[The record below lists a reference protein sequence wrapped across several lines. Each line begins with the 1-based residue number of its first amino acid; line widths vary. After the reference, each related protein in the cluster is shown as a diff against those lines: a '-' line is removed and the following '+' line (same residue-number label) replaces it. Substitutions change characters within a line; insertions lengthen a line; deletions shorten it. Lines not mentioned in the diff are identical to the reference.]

1 MPSSRLPFLP
11 ASAESRAATAGD
23 HPEPVFL
30 LVTGDEELRD
40 DVALVAAVVGGRLEC
55 RPGWVETPGTDWAA
69 VMCGPDALPPNMLHA
84 DHVLLLGRGAGDSD
98 DESRDLLWR
107 LAASR
112 PGVQAVPLPEGE
124 IWLSEY
130 LGSRV
135 MDRAPGCVI
144 GVAGVFGGV
153 GATTISYLLAA
164 EAAARGLGALLV
176 DGDPHPGSGIRSL
189 LAEQSLG
196 GRAEEEQ
203 LGWSGLARI
212 EGELSS
218 SQLQAALPVLEGI
231 HVVTEVGERFLPGD
245 GAGGTV
251 PLRTAEAVVSAGKRA
266 FDLVVVDAG
275 RGTGLL
281 RAVAE
286 RTDAGLLVAPAS
298 RRAADAADDLLADV
312 GGPPFHLVLN
322 GRSRPGWRSA
332 EMQEALGL
340 PVVADIAEQRWLKS
354 ADDLGEAYELLRSS
368 RGAALVEGI
377 LEATGAVHG

>member
-1 MPSSRLPFLP
+1 MSSSRFAFLP
-11 ASAESRAATAGD
+11 APAESRAAPAGD
-23 HPEPVFL
+23 HSEPVFL
-30 LVTGDEELRD
+30 LVTGDEDLRD
-40 DVALVAAVVGGRLEC
+40 DVALIAAVVGGRLEC
-55 RPGWVETPGTDWAA
+55 RPGWSETSGEDWAA

-84 DHVLLLGRGAGDSD
+84 EQILLLGRGAGGS
-98 DESRDLLWR
+98 EEEGRDLLWR

-124 IWLSEY
+124 IWLSEH

-135 MDRAPGCVI
+135 MDRAPGCVL

-153 GATTISYLLAA
+153 GATTVSYLLAA
-164 EAAARGLGALLV
+164 EAAARGLSALLV
-176 DGDPHPGSGIRSL
+176 DGDPHSGSGIRSL
-189 LAEQSLG
+189 LAEQFMGS
-196 GRAEEEQ
+196 RAEEEQ
-203 LGWSGLARI
+203 LGWSGLTRI

-231 HVVTEVGERFLPGD
+231 HVVTEVGERSLPGD

-281 RAVAE
+281 RAMAE
-286 RTDAGLLVAPAS
+286 RTDAALLVTPAS

-312 GGPPFHLVLN
+312 AGPPFHLVIN
-322 GRSRPGWRSA
+322 GRTRPGWRAA
-332 EMQEALGL
+332 EMEEALGL
-340 PVVADIAEQRWLKS
+340 PVAADIAAQRWLKS

-368 RGAALVEGI
+368 RGAALVGGI